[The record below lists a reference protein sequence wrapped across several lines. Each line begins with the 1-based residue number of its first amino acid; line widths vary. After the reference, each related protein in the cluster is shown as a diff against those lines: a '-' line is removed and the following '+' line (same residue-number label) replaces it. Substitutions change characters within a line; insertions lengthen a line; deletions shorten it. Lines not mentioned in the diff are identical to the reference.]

1 MKHAVGRI
9 FNAFKYICISKFVFW
24 EIVHSR
30 VIRKTSKLIRFS
42 GNNNYERQCLINFK
56 YIFISKF
63 IK

>member
-30 VIRKTSKLIRFS
+30 VIRKTSKLIRIDS
-42 GNNNYERQCLINFK
+42 LEIIITRDNV
-56 YIFISKF
+56 
-63 IK
+63 